1 MKPIAFFFSVTTAA
15 MTLTAVASAQSTPPP
30 ATTTTPPATMP
41 SETVKAQ
48 TATKGTTDVAKG
60 GFVAGGL
67 PAADD
72 PRIATEAA
80 LSAGGL
86 FSSGNART
94 IALTSAGKFRLRRD
108 EHQFTTQLAA
118 NFARAGKKGE
128 GVDTTVENYQGLL
141 RYDYFFTDSI
151 AAFLQSS
158 ARRDRF
164 QGLDLRLNIDPGA
177 AYYFVNTKKQQL
189 RAELGYDL
197 QHDIRRDA
205 SRTVTTPAATPG
217 GTPTTSRVDKTQT
230 LHNVRGFVGYD
241 NKLYKEVS
249 FITSF
254 EYLQNV
260 SDLGTY
266 RFVFDVGVKS
276 NIAANLAI
284 ATTYTMRFENKP
296 LPNVDQADSIASVT
310 LVYTLF

>member
-1 MKPIAFFFSVTTAA
+1 MKRSSILFLATILAA
-15 MTLTAVASAQSTPPP
+15 SSASSLARAQGKSPTIP
-30 ATTTTPPATMP
+30 A
-41 SETVKAQ
+41 ETVKAQ
-48 TATKGTTDVAKG
+48 TATKGSTDVAKG
-60 GFVAGGL
+60 GFATGGL
-67 PAADD
+67 PADED
-72 PRIATEAA
+72 PSHATEASVA
-80 LSAGGL
+80 AGGL

-94 IALTSAGKFRLRRD
+94 VALTATGRFRMRRD
-108 EHQFTTQLAA
+108 EHQLTVAAAA

-128 GVDTTVENYQGLL
+128 SVDTTVENYQGLL
-141 RYDYFFTDSI
+141 RYDYFFNDSI

-164 QGLDLRLNIDPGA
+164 QGLDLRLNFDPGL

-189 RAELGYDL
+189 RGELGYDL
-197 QHDIRRDA
+197 QHDVRRDEA
-205 SRTVTTPAATPG
+205 RVPTTEAPPP
-217 GTPTTSRVDKTQT
+217 GTPPPPPPPLLAKTQT
-230 LHNVRGFVGYD
+230 LHNVRAFVGYE
-241 NKLYKEVS
+241 NKLYKEVG

-266 RFVFDVGVKS
+266 RFVFDVGLKS
-276 NIAANLAI
+276 NIADNLAI

-296 LPNVDQADSIASVT
+296 LPDIEKADSIASVN

>member
-1 MKPIAFFFSVTTAA
+1 MNRRNEPLKYLVSTSTLAA
-15 MTLTAVASAQSTPPP
+15 ALTLPVLAAAQ
-30 ATTTTPPATMP
+30 TTPPAATPATTAP
-41 SETVKAQ
+41 SATLPGETVKAQ
-48 TATKGTTDVAKG
+48 TATKGTTDIVKG
-60 GFVAGGL
+60 TAVAGAL
-67 PAADD
+67 PAEDD
-72 PRIATEAA
+72 PRIATEANIA
-80 LSAGGL
+80 AGGL

-94 IALTSAGKFRLRRD
+94 VALTTAGKFRLRRD

-128 GVDTTVENYQGLL
+128 AVDTTVENYQGLL

-164 QGLDLRLNIDPGA
+164 QGLDLRLNIDPGV
-177 AYYFVNTKKQQL
+177 AYYFVNTKKHQL
-189 RAELGYDL
+189 RGELGYDL

-205 SRTVTTPAATPG
+205 SRTPG
-217 GTPTTSRVDKTQT
+217 VDKTQT
-230 LHNVRGFVGYD
+230 LHNVRTFAGYD
-241 NKLYKEVS
+241 NKLYKEVGLT
-249 FITSF
+249 TSF
-254 EYLQNV
+254 EYLQSV

-266 RFVFDVGVKS
+266 RFVFDVGLKT
-276 NIAANLAI
+276 NIADNLAI

-296 LPNVDQADSIASVT
+296 LPDVEKADSIASVN